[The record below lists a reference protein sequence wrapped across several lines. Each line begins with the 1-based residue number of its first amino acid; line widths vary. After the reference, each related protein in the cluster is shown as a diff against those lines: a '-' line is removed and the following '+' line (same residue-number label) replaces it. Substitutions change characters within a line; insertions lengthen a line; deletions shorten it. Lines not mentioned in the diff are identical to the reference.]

1 MGSTVGML
9 SHELEVLIAE
19 KLTTV
24 NYYRLSAYWY
34 QFRQKLPVAIPPKRS
49 KAFVPGTCWETVWAY
64 YEFDRQLRNLLFGA
78 ISRIEIALREKI
90 AFRLAERCPQSSNP
104 QNVMGNYKSRFTI
117 SSKGNDSS
125 LFRGMMRKVDAS
137 YQSSKSES
145 ARHYRNAKHV
155 AHASGLPVWVFMEF
169 ATFGNLNML
178 ISIGLKKEDIRIL
191 AGQMGFRSAD
201 FFSSA
206 VALLHQVRNACAHQG
221 RIWNRKWVKRASSG
235 AVSPILKTPDSP
247 AWKYLKEEGDL
258 WSLGEEEED
267 ILLYSPFDTATVL
280 LVCHTM
286 LQAIAPENRLRE
298 DLFALVDSCPVE
310 GIAREMGF
318 CAAGWQGHPLWR

>member
-1 MGSTVGML
+1 MGSAAGVSPL
-9 SHELEVLIAE
+9 ELEELITG
-19 KLTTV
+19 KLATV

-34 QFRQKLPVAIPPKRS
+34 RFRQKIPASLPPKRS
-49 KAFVPGTCWETVWAY
+49 KAFAPGTCWETVWACY
-64 YEFDRQLRNLLFGA
+64 QFDRQLRNLLFDA

-90 AFRLAERCPQSSNP
+90 AFRLAELCPQSLNP
-104 QNVMGNYKSRFTI
+104 QNVMSSYKERFRF
-117 SSKGNDSS
+117 SSKKKEYSP
-125 LFRGMMRKVDAS
+125 FQEMMRKVDAS

-178 ISIGLKKEDIRIL
+178 ISIGLKKVDIRIL